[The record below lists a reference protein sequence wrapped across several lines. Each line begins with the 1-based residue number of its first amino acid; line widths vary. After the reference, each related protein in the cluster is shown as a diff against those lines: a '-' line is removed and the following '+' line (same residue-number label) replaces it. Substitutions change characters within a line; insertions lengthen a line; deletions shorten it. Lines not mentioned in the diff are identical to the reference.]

1 MGLAEGKVAGD
12 SDLAMRREA
21 ELAALF
27 RLTDRLYRARGAADI
42 YEASLAAITSTL
54 GCKRASI
61 LLFDAA
67 GVMKF
72 VAQKGLSASYVAAVE
87 GHSPWKLGQAH
98 PDPIFVENIE
108 DTDEPLHIKETIKK
122 ERICGLAFL
131 PLISQGGVIGKFMTY
146 YEQPHKFTPAEI
158 ELAVTIA
165 RQLGFAVERLRAEAA
180 RKKVAEELRESEER
194 FRLMSENA
202 PVMIWMS
209 DPNGGCLHLNRMLR
223 EFWNVEEGAIAE
235 FDWRS
240 TMHPEDM
247 PEIMKRVSEAL
258 ASKSS
263 VSVEGRY
270 RNAQGIYRTLQT
282 SARPRLSSDGELLGM
297 IGVNVDI
304 TERKEAELMRRENDE
319 RFRLAVEAAP
329 CGMLM
334 LDEDGRIVM
343 MNAKAERL
351 FEYSKDELL
360 GKKIEALIPAGAAT
374 GPPAGQ
380 SSGGPDSPAHPLGNG
395 EVTSALTKNGKEIPI
410 ELGSNPIRIGGKA
423 MAILALVDV
432 SERKRA
438 DKQRELLLA
447 ELNHRVKNTLA
458 VVLGLAHQT
467 FRDKESAAKKAFEGR
482 LIALATAHNLLTRAN
497 WESASLR
504 DLVLDSLPVKQTGS
518 TRFRIGGPLVL
529 LAPQPA
535 LALTLALH
543 ELFTNALKYGALS
556 NETGK
561 IDVEWN
567 RNEDDAAP
575 LTLIWRES
583 GGPAVSPPTRRG
595 FGTMLLELT
604 LAEDLNGKVDME
616 YRPEGLLC
624 TIRSSILKNG
634 AYA

>member
-1 MGLAEGKVAGD
+1 MGHVEGKIAGD

-27 RLTDRLYRARGAADI
+27 RLTDRLYRARDAGDI
-42 YEASLAAITSTL
+42 YEASLTAITSTL
-54 GCKRASI
+54 RCKRASI

-87 GHSPWKLGQAH
+87 GHSPWKPGQAQ

-108 DTDEPLHIKETIKK
+108 DTDEPAHIKETIKK
-122 ERICGLAFL
+122 EHICGLAFL
-131 PLISQGGVIGKFMTY
+131 PLIAQGGVIGKFMTY

-158 ELAVTIA
+158 ELAITIA
-165 RQLGFAVERLRAEAA
+165 RQLGFGVERLRAEAA
-180 RKKVAEELRESEER
+180 RKKAAEELRESEER

-209 DPNGGCLHLNRMLR
+209 DPKGGCLHLNRMQR
-223 EFWNVEEGAIAE
+223 EFWNVEEGALAD

-240 TMHPEDM
+240 SMHPDDM
-247 PEIMKRVSEAL
+247 PEIVRRVSEAL
-258 ASKSS
+258 AGKTS
-263 VSVEGRY
+263 VSLEGRY

-282 SARPRLSSDGELLGM
+282 NARPRFSPDGELLGM

-304 TERKEAELMRRENDE
+304 TERKEAEQLRRENDE

-334 LDEDGRIVM
+334 LDEDDRIII

-360 GKKIEALIPAGAAT
+360 GEKIEALIPAGFKTGILAEAASNN
-374 GPPAGQ
+374 P
-380 SSGGPDSPAHPLGNG
+380 SSSNHPLGSG
-395 EVTSALTKNGKEIPI
+395 DVAVAQTKNGKEIPV
-410 ELGSNPIRIGGKA
+410 ELGCNPILISGKK
-423 MAILALVDV
+423 MAIVALVDV

-438 DKQRELLLA
+438 DTQRELLLA

-467 FRDKESAAKKAFEGR
+467 FRDKESASKKAFEGR

-504 DLVLDSLPVKQTGS
+504 DLVFDSLPVKQTGNR
-518 TRFRIGGPLVL
+518 RFRIVGPTVL

-556 NETGK
+556 NETGT
-561 IDVEWN
+561 IDVEWT
-567 RNEDDAAP
+567 RNEDDVAP
-575 LTLIWRES
+575 LTLVWREA
-583 GGPAVSPPTRRG
+583 GGPIVSPPTRRG
-595 FGTMLLELT
+595 FGSVLLERT
-604 LAEDLNGKVDME
+604 LAEDLNGKVDTE

-624 TIRSSILKNG
+624 IIKSSILKNG

>member
-1 MGLAEGKVAGD
+1 MGFG
-12 SDLAMRREA
+12 
-21 ELAALF
+21 
-27 RLTDRLYRARGAADI
+27 
-42 YEASLAAITSTL
+42 
-54 GCKRASI
+54 
-61 LLFDAA
+61 
-67 GVMKF
+67 
-72 VAQKGLSASYVAAVE
+72 
-87 GHSPWKLGQAH
+87 
-98 PDPIFVENIE
+98 
-108 DTDEPLHIKETIKK
+108 
-122 ERICGLAFL
+122 
-131 PLISQGGVIGKFMTY
+131 
-146 YEQPHKFTPAEI
+146 
-158 ELAVTIA
+158 
-165 RQLGFAVERLRAEAA
+165 VERLRAEAA
-180 RKKVAEELRESEER
+180 RKKAAEELRESEER

-209 DPNGGCLHLNRMLR
+209 DPKGGCLHLNRMQR
-223 EFWNVEEGAIAE
+223 EFWNVEEEALAD

-240 TMHPEDM
+240 SMHPEDM
-247 PEIMKRVSEAL
+247 PEIVRRVSEAL
-258 ASKSS
+258 ASRTS
-263 VSVEGRY
+263 VSLEGRY

-282 SARPRLSSDGELLGM
+282 NARPRFSPDGELLGM

-304 TERKEAELMRRENDE
+304 TERKEAEQLRRENDE

-334 LDEDGRIVM
+334 LDENGRIVM

-351 FEYSKDELL
+351 FEYSKGELL
-360 GKKIEALIPAGAAT
+360 GEKIEALIPAGITT

-380 SSGGPDSPAHPLGNG
+380 SSDGSSSPNLPFGNG
-395 EVTSALTKNGKEIPI
+395 DVTIAQTKNRKEIPV
-410 ELGSNPIRIGGKA
+410 ELGCNPIIINGKT
-423 MAILALVDV
+423 MAIAALVDV

-438 DKQRELLLA
+438 DTQRELLLA

-504 DLVLDSLPVKQTGS
+504 DLVLDSLPVKQTGN
-518 TRFRIGGPLVL
+518 TRFRIVGPTVL

-556 NETGK
+556 NETGT
-561 IDVEWN
+561 IDVEWT
-567 RNEDDAAP
+567 RNEDDVAP
-575 LTLIWRES
+575 LTLIWREA
-583 GGPAVSPPTRRG
+583 GGPVVSPPTRRG
-595 FGTMLLELT
+595 FGSVLLERT
-604 LAEDLNGKVDME
+604 LAEDLNGKVDTE

-624 TIRSSILKNG
+624 TIKSSILKNG